1 MKYSKI
7 NYIEHNNSL
16 NYKAFEEEAVI
27 HSNAVYHFAL
37 SMTGNPEDANDLV
50 QETYLKAFKYF
61 NNFTKGS
68 NCKAWLFMILKNT
81 FINEYRKKKREPYK
95 VNYDD
100 IEDFYETIK
109 PEQIDPEENLD
120 SIYADTFDD
129 DISKAMAE
137 LPENFRSIVL
147 LCDMEGYSYEEIAE
161 HIQCPIGTVRSRLH
175 RARKQLQSKLHKYA
189 EKNGYIKNSNDKDSD
204 NNNVEIAFAG

>member
-7 NYIEHNNSL
+7 NYVEHNSSL

-27 HSNAVYHFAL
+27 HSKAVYHFAL

-50 QETYLKAFKYF
+50 QETYLKAFKHF

-100 IEDFYETIK
+100 IEEFYETIK
-109 PEQIDPEENLD
+109 PEQIDPGENLD

-129 DISKAMAE
+129 DISKAIAE

-175 RARKQLQSKLHKYA
+175 RARKQLQSKLQKYA
-189 EKNGYIKNSNDKDSD
+189 ENNGYIKNIKENDSD
-204 NNNVEIAFAG
+204 KNDVELAFAG

>member
-1 MKYSKI
+1 MKFSKI
-7 NYIEHNNSL
+7 NYVEHNSSL

-27 HSNAVYHFAL
+27 HSKAVYHFAL

-81 FINEYRKKKREPYK
+81 FINEYRKKKREPFK

-100 IEDFYETIK
+100 IEEFYETIK

-120 SIYADTFDD
+120 GIYADTFDD

-175 RARKQLQSKLHKYA
+175 RARKQLQSKLQNYA
-189 EKNGYIKNSNDKDSD
+189 EKNGYIKNTADKDSD
-204 NNNVEIAFAG
+204 KNNPELAFAG

>member
-7 NYIEHNNSL
+7 NYVEHNNSL

-27 HSNAVYHFAL
+27 HSKAVYHFAL

-129 DISKAMAE
+129 DISKAIAE

-175 RARKQLQSKLHKYA
+175 RARKQLQSKLQKYA
-189 EKNGYIKNSNDKDSD
+189 ENNGYIKNVKENDSD
-204 NNNVEIAFAG
+204 KNDVELAFAG

>member
-27 HSNAVYHFAL
+27 HSKAVYHFAL

-81 FINEYRKKKREPYK
+81 FINEYRKKKREPFK

-137 LPENFRSIVL
+137 LPENFRSIVF

-189 EKNGYIKNSNDKDSD
+189 EKNGYIKNKTDKDSD
-204 NNNVEIAFAG
+204 RNNVELVFAG